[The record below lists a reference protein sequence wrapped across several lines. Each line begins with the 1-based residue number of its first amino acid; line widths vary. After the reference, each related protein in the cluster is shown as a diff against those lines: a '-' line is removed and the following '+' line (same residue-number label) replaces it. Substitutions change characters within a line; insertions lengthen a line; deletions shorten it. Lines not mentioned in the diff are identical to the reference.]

1 MQLFVKQMQHTANA
15 EELQRKTWLII
26 NMQICSNA
34 LWIKMNTCYPH
45 RKMMPSCQTRMTLSM
60 RSSGASI
67 TKEIFL
73 SAKHIYFAGHKW
85 GQERILTWWL
95 WWKHCWSCG
104 TRSRYPVII
113 PLSVAYN
120 HIGLSCFGL
129 MVQWCG
135 RKCSLQD
142 SDMDLSSPLVYV
154 DSLHRRPPWS
164 RWTEHVDC
172 WRKETSKN
180 FLMCRFSLTSHNI
193 GDRWRD
199 PAYRQVYRKV
209 FGVTSS

>member
-1 MQLFVKQMQHTANA
+1 
-15 EELQRKTWLII
+15 
-26 NMQICSNA
+26 
-34 LWIKMNTCYPH
+34 
-45 RKMMPSCQTRMTLSM
+45 MPSCQTRMTLCM

-67 TKEIFL
+67 TKEIFIL
-73 SAKHIYFAGHKW
+73 AKLIYFAGHKW

-120 HIGLSCFGL
+120 HIGLSCFGS
-129 MVQWCG
+129 MVQWYG